1 MENKDKIIQN
11 LLTKWV
17 SRIIDKENL
26 EKKLK
31 SWKKLK
37 IKFWIDP
44 TWTQVHIWHAVPIL
58 KLREFQKL
66 WHEVII
72 LIWDSTAQVWDT
84 SDKNAERPM
93 LQREETR
100 KNAEDYINQFA
111 KIIDVSNV
119 RVYYNSEGLD
129 KVNFNWVWELAKLF
143 SVAEMLD
150 RDNFSKRYKEWVRIS
165 LQEFLYPIMQWYD
178 SYCLEADVELGW
190 NDQYFNLLAWRK
202 IQEALWQEKQDIMM
216 FNLIEW
222 TDGRKMSKTY
232 GNFIWLNFSA
242 PEMFV
247 KLMEIND
254 DLIMKYF
261 EHCTSLYMDEIKVYE
276 DRLKS
281 GENPRNVKID
291 LAIEIISI
299 YHWRE
304 KALEAR
310 EYFEKTI
317 SEWIVPDEKDI
328 EKIDIEVNNP
338 SPALP
343 LNIMEGSEFEIPLVT
358 LLVKAWMV
366 NNSTEARNSLSGNA
380 VKVNNEVQT
389 EPKFMI
395 KLDKE
400 SYVLLQVWKKKFRMV
415 KGKS

>member
-26 EKKLK
+26 EKKLR

-100 KNAEDYINQFA
+100 KNAQDYINQFW
-111 KIIDVSNV
+111 KILDINNV

-242 PEMFV
+242 NEMFV
-247 KLMEIND
+247 KLMEVND

-261 EHCTSLYMDEIKVYE
+261 EHCTGLYMDEIKVYE

-299 YHWRE
+299 YHSRE
-304 KALEAR
+304 KALEAK

-328 EKIDIEVNNP
+328 EKMDIETENW
-338 SPALP
+338 
-343 LNIMEGSEFEIPLVT
+343 EIPLVT
-358 LLVKAWMV
+358 LLVKTWMV

-380 VKVNNEVQT
+380 VKVNNETQI

-395 KLDKE
+395 KLDKK

-415 KGKS
+415 RGK